1 MNEGTRQG
9 ARSEPSEP
17 DEPRGDRLLGNITVV
32 LHHPQDLVNVA
43 LVIRSMK
50 NMGLRRLRVVDPR
63 EPMDPTRLEGIAH
76 GTADLIEAMEV
87 HGTLEEA
94 LADAARVVGTTAR
107 RRSVR
112 QSWRSPREAAPD
124 LVRRAADGPVAL
136 VFGPED
142 RGLSNE
148 ELDLCHE
155 LLTIP
160 ADPDHPSLN
169 LSHAALLHFYELRR
183 AADEVAGVEDRD
195 LEPQP
200 RHRAPPASNQ
210 ELESFFDTWERAMTE
225 IGLFYGVD
233 TGPKMRS
240 YRNVFQRADL
250 DRRELKLMEATAY
263 EILHYARRERARLRQ
278 ELTGDPEGPEGTAGR
293 EESGS

>member
-1 MNEGTRQG
+1 MTEDRPG
-9 ARSEPSEP
+9 E
-17 DEPRGDRLLGNITVV
+17 RLLAGITVV

-43 LVIRSMK
+43 LVLRSMK
-50 NMGLRRLRVVDPR
+50 NMGLRQLRVVEPR
-63 EPMDPTRLEGIAH
+63 EAMDPTRLEGIAH
-76 GTADLIEAMEV
+76 GTRDLIDALEV
-87 HGTLEEA
+87 HGSLESA
-94 LADAARVVGTTAR
+94 LADAAHVTGTTAR

-112 QSWRSPREAAPD
+112 QRWRSPEEAAPD
-124 LVRRAADGPVAL
+124 LVRRAAEGQVAL

-142 RGLSNE
+142 RGLSNQ

-160 ADPDHPSLN
+160 ANPEHPSLN

-183 AADEVAGVEDRD
+183 AAGELAGVEERD

-200 RHRAPPASNQ
+200 RHRAPPASNE
-210 ELESFFDTWERAMTE
+210 ELEAFFDTWKRAMTE

-240 YRNVFQRADL
+240 YRNIFQRADL

-263 EILHYARRERARLRQ
+263 EVLHYARRERARLRQ
-278 ELTGDPEGPEGTAGR
+278 NVAQGGGKEKDSENE
-293 EESGS
+293 